1 MKFQLLFSF
10 TSLLTLCEPIPK
22 KRSSD
27 MDSARY
33 ETRLAKALQARD
45 EARSAYHNDRSA
57 TNLKKLRSYNT
68 DVQRLLATGF
78 NGG

>member
-1 MKFQLLFSF
+1 MKFQLLFSL

-27 MDSARY
+27 MGSARY
-33 ETRLAKALQARD
+33 ETQLAKALQARD
-45 EARSAYHNDRSA
+45 EARRAYHSDRSA
-57 TNLKKLRSYNT
+57 ANLKKLRSGNT
-68 DVQRLLATGF
+68 DVQRLLATGI